1 MVVFVLAKFDD
12 ISHRLIVGFGVE
24 GPYTALFMRRFDEV
38 DVLWAKNALIKR
50 QHVVIN
56 GRRFAAARAR
66 HLMKKEVDFDFS
78 GVGIHVNDSCD
89 IMASRIVSADNDD
102 LVTCRVFEHL
112 RIESRMFV
120 DSLSFRAQDTVELI
134 LIAVFAVTVV
144 IVDSPKPLIVGIVGW
159 ANMRDSAEIG
169 AFAEELAYMSIAS
182 GVSRLV
188 LSSGSRRL

>member
-38 DVLWAKNALIKR
+38 DVLWAKNALIER

-66 HLMKKEVDFDFS
+66 HLMTKEVDFDFS

-144 IVDSPKPLIVGIVGW
+144 IVDSPKPLVVGIIDR
-159 ANMRDSAEIG
+159 ANMRDSAEVG
-169 AFAEELAYMSIAS
+169 FGPELP
-182 GVSRLV
+182 R
-188 LSSGSRRL
+188 